1 MSRTSLLIVG
11 AICWSIVALDIGV
24 HLVLGDLV
32 VPLAMAAIFVAWIA
46 IRRLPARRLRTA
58 EAAAP
63 R

>member
-1 MSRTSLLIVG
+1 MSRTSLIIVG

-32 VPLAMAAIFVAWIA
+32 VPLVMAAIAVAWIA
-46 IRRLPARRLRTA
+46 IRRLPARRLRTV
-58 EAAAP
+58 EAAT